1 MTNKPDNFFDEVL
14 DYFLKRNKKDSTDE
28 RISSSISKRDE
39 ESFLKYYSNS
49 PIKSTKITIQPK
61 LKDIPVVTSPTQTPQ
76 NENINV
82 TRLEKTIKTIKDILN
97 GLIKTK
103 KVNLMSINKNNKTTT
118 LSPEKIFNI
127 KNTTNILRKMSE
139 KTFHNLTENDFVS
152 QMFNNVE
159 NLSKRTQVYNN
170 NQVENLSKQSEIYNQ
185 VENLSKQ
192 SEIYNQVENLS
203 KQSEIYNQVE
213 NLSKQT
219 HTLNN
224 NNIKHFKKEN
234 TNIIENIL
242 HTPKENITKTIN
254 KIIPSIDINS
264 LPSFAMGGVVSSPT
278 VAVVGDAPTE
288 NFKPNPEYV
297 VGESYMTKLFGLAR
311 EYYDMNTNPGPDF
324 EKLVEATNAQNRM
337 GIKLNDENST
347 ASETSKAINSM
358 EKNKELQP
366 NENMHQSV
374 NRNTPPPNRPNQG
387 EPMITPAQASRD
399 SRSGAPTSGPGPSN
413 RLRDNNNAYKQYP
426 RWRRILG

>member
-203 KQSEIYNQVE
+203 KQ
-213 NLSKQT
+213 T

-311 EYYDMNTNPGPDF
+311 EYYDSLITPGPDF

-347 ASETSKAINSM
+347 ARETSEAINSM
-358 EKNKELQP
+358 QKNKELQQ
-366 NENMHQSV
+366 NENMQQPVNSNTREQDNRRIQSLIQP
-374 NRNTPPPNRPNQG
+374 TIPPSQVSSN
-387 EPMITPAQASRD
+387 SK
-399 SRSGAPTSGPGPSN
+399 SGDFGSN
-413 RLRDNNNAYKQYP
+413 RLRENNNAYKQYP